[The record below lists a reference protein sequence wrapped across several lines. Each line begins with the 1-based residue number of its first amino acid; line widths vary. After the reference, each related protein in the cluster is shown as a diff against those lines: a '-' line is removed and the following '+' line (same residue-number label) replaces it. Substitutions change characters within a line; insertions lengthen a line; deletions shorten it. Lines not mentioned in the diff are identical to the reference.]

1 MLNYTYFGH
10 SCFLLDDGKYKVLT
24 DPFLTENP
32 LAAAKPE
39 DIECDYIL
47 VSHGHFDHLGQ
58 AEEIAKR
65 TGAQVLAIPEI
76 LGTMT
81 GVNGHGMNV
90 GGTVKL
96 PFGSV
101 KMVPAIHSCMVAGG
115 IAAGFVVEIGGQV
128 VYFAGDTALFSDM
141 KLIGELCGVTVA
153 VLPIGDNFTMGI
165 KEATL
170 AAEFVG
176 AGKVIPIHYN
186 TWPLI
191 AADAEDFKKQVE
203 SKGKATVIVVKP
215 GESVE
220 L

>member
-1 MLNYTYFGH
+1 
-10 SCFLLDDGKYKVLT
+10 
-24 DPFLTENP
+24 
-32 LAAAKPE
+32 
-39 DIECDYIL
+39 
-47 VSHGHFDHLGQ
+47 
-58 AEEIAKR
+58 
-65 TGAQVLAIPEI
+65 
-76 LGTMT
+76 
-81 GVNGHGMNV
+81 
-90 GGTVKL
+90 
-96 PFGSV
+96 
-101 KMVPAIHSCMVAGG
+101 
-115 IAAGFVVEIGGQV
+115 
-128 VYFAGDTALFSDM
+128 
-141 KLIGELCGVTVA
+141 
-153 VLPIGDNFTMGI
+153 MGI